1 MKEEFANIDDLI
13 PTPVLKYRVPES
25 IMQGTQSYYE
35 SKQNLLPQNDQ
46 QYSDFFDEQKDFKL
60 EELPELHNL
69 ILNAIDLYVE
79 QTGITIKEDSF
90 GYWTQDYRETGQY
103 HELHAHG
110 VSGISGVY
118 WIQANDAAG
127 QFVFHNPDPISYF
140 VPKHRDSKYVSPK
153 SYIKPTAGMLILFP
167 SYIKH
172 EVEPSKEGAIRAT
185 LAFNLTD

>member
-1 MKEEFANIDDLI
+1 MKEEFANIDDLF

>member
-1 MKEEFANIDDLI
+1 MTDMNIVDLF
-13 PTPVLKYRVPES
+13 PTPVLTYRVPES
-25 IMQGTQSYYE
+25 IMQGTQSYYK
-35 SKQNLLPQNDQ
+35 SKQKLLPQNDS
-46 QYSDFFDEQKDFKL
+46 QYSDFFDKEKDFKL
-60 EELPELHNL
+60 EDLPELYNL

-79 QTGITIKEDSF
+79 QTGITIKKDSL
-90 GYWTQDYRETGQY
+90 GYWTQDYRETGQH

-127 QFVFHNPDPISYF
+127 QFVFHNPDPIHEF
-140 VPKHRDSKYVSPK
+140 VTKHGDSKYVSSK
-153 SYIKPTAGMLILFP
+153 IHLKPVAGMLILFP

-172 EVEPSKEGAIRAT
+172 EVEPSKEGAVRAT

>member
-1 MKEEFANIDDLI
+1 LKEEFANIDDLF

>member
-1 MKEEFANIDDLI
+1 
-13 PTPVLKYRVPES
+13 
-25 IMQGTQSYYE
+25 MQGTQSYYE

-153 SYIKPTAGMLILFP
+153 SYIKPAAGMLILFP

>member
-1 MKEEFANIDDLI
+1 LKEEFANIDDLF

-153 SYIKPTAGMLILFP
+153 SYIKPAAGMLILFP

>member
-1 MKEEFANIDDLI
+1 LKEEFANIDDLI

>member
-1 MKEEFANIDDLI
+1 MEEEFANIDDLF

-153 SYIKPTAGMLILFP
+153 SYIKPAAGMLILFP

>member
-1 MKEEFANIDDLI
+1 M
-13 PTPVLKYRVPES
+13 
-25 IMQGTQSYYE
+25 
-35 SKQNLLPQNDQ
+35 
-46 QYSDFFDEQKDFKL
+46 

-79 QTGITIKEDSF
+79 QTGITIKKDSL

-127 QFVFHNPDPISYF
+127 QFVFHNPDPIHEF
-140 VPKHRDSKYVSPK
+140 VTKHGNSKYVSSK
-153 SYIKPTAGMLILFP
+153 IYLKPIAGMLILFP

>member
-1 MKEEFANIDDLI
+1 MKEEFANIDDLF

-153 SYIKPTAGMLILFP
+153 SYIKPAAGMLILFP